1 MSEVSSAESCS
12 IGLPTESCHGDSLHP
27 PLELLYTAVTAV
39 YLNSDTEGKRNT
51 IFLKQTMMKVCLL
64 SKMPLIQ

>member
-12 IGLPTESCHGDSLHP
+12 IPIESCHRDSLHP

-39 YLNSDTEGKRNT
+39 YLNSDTEGKRNM